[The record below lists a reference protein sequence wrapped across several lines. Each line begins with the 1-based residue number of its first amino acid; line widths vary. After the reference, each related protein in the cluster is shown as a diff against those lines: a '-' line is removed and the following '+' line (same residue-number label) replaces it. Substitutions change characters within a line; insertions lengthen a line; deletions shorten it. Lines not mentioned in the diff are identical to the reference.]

1 MQVSAEGGGTTKAD
15 VTQDLVLLAGENRSP
30 AFEELLLVSVEDI
43 GYFEP
48 MWSHR
53 LLPSPSEVV
62 MSRIARSSSGLAV
75 ACSRCSETC
84 R

>member
-1 MQVSAEGGGTTKAD
+1 M
-15 VTQDLVLLAGENRSP
+15 LLAGENRSP
-30 AFEELLLVSVEDI
+30 ALEELFLVSVQDI

-53 LLPSPSEVV
+53 LLPSTSEVV

-75 ACSRCSETC
+75 PC